1 MTPESPAD
9 TEAAARRL
17 RVVFT
22 ETARDIAPAPVPLAA
37 IERAGRARLRRRSAA
52 LATGCALTVTAVA
65 LTLTQFLAPAR
76 SPSPAVPATP
86 VPGPTVPPSPPPSPS
101 RPVSPP
107 AAPPRVVA
115 AGERVDAGGGWKVW
129 LTAEGKHW
137 SGPDGFVNFRSVTDG
152 NVDLGEP
159 GLSHQSEGDQKGTF
173 HSGVYHGTKGA
184 ARVELTG
191 PDGTRTS
198 ATLLEL
204 PGSPGWGVWYAST
217 PPRPEAGAGAGA
229 GAGGDRLALYDA
241 AGTLLAALPG

>member
-86 VPGPTVPPSPPPSPS
+86 VPGPTVPPSPPPSPSPS

-217 PPRPEAGAGAGA
+217 PPRPEADA

>member
-1 MTPESPAD
+1 MTPEPPAD
-9 TEAAARRL
+9 AEAAARRL

-22 ETARDIAPAPVPLAA
+22 ETAHDITPAPVPLAA

-52 LATGCALTVTAVA
+52 LATGCALAVTAVA
-65 LTLTQFLAPAR
+65 LTLTQVLAPAR
-76 SPSPAVPATP
+76 SPSPAAPATP
-86 VPGPTVPPSPPPSPS
+86 VPGPTVPPSPS
-101 RPVSPP
+101 RPASPP
-107 AAPPRVVA
+107 AVPPRVVA
-115 AGERVDAGGGWKVW
+115 AGERVDAGRGWKVW

-137 SGPDGFVNFRSVTDG
+137 SGPDGFENFRSVTDG
-152 NVDLGEP
+152 NIDLGEP

-204 PGSPGWGVWYAST
+204 PGSPGWGVWYATT
-217 PPRPEAGAGAGA
+217 PPAPDGD
-229 GAGGDRLALYDA
+229 AGGDRLALYDA